1 MYTLKNPE
9 LVQKAVLDIRTLKD
23 MWNAA
28 IAFQAQGVYDT
39 DAMYQIFQAMNPK
52 LTIQNIATVCSGV
65 YADTYWNTN
74 LLDPA
79 LLAKS
84 LVQALGVSQGLAGT
98 YASNAVQQW
107 SGILSRKN
115 INDVGQIPVV
125 GDYTGSLD
133 IVCNQNTP
141 IDPGQLIANWN
152 DEYWKQPAVG
162 KNFVYARVQNTCF
175 NGPISK
181 AQVQMFY
188 STGGFNQPPSSWI
201 QCFTV
206 VGDKPMGNVVNQSGQ
221 VGPLNW
227 GDRGCSEAFYF
238 TPLSTD
244 HVCVISATV
253 SEFFS
258 TNNPKQIQPGNWNSY
273 TWITHNGAAAWHN
286 VDPQVKAEA
295 SLAFYNQDGSDE
307 VFRFSLNCR
316 NVPAGSTIRLRSD
329 DPGLKFDSGD
339 VVVGHAAQSL
349 QQTVTVPAY
358 HQGKLLVKLTDPS
371 GQLLP
376 ATAAVEVAME
386 WVLPQGHAQ
395 YVEAAKLGRALSQ
408 FQAQQPL
415 ALNMGTFTILGS
427 GR

>member
-9 LVQKAVLDIRTLKD
+9 LAQASALDIRTIKD

-28 IAFQAQGVYDT
+28 IGLQAQGVFDT

-52 LTIQNIATVCSGV
+52 LTMQNIATVCSGV

-74 LLDPA
+74 LLDPS

-84 LVQALGVSQGLAGT
+84 LVQALGVNQAQANT
-98 YASNAVQQW
+98 YAGNAVQQW

-115 INDVGQIPVV
+115 ISDVGQIPVV
-125 GDYTGSLD
+125 GNYTGSLD

-141 IDPGQLIANWN
+141 LEPAQLIQNWN
-152 DEYWKQPAVG
+152 DEYWLQPTVG
-162 KNFVYARVQNTCF
+162 KNYVYARVQNTSF
-175 NGPISK
+175 NGPIAN

-188 STGGFNQPPSSWI
+188 STGGFNQPPSSWV

-206 VGDKPMGNVVNQSGQ
+206 ANNKKVGTVQNQVGQ
-221 VGPLNW
+221 VGALNW
-227 GDRGCSEAFYF
+227 GDRGCSEAFFF
-238 TPLSTD
+238 TPLSND
-244 HVCVISATV
+244 HVCVISATT

-258 TNNPKQIQPGNWNSY
+258 TNNPTQIQPGNWNSV

-286 VDPQVKAEA
+286 VDPQLAAED

-316 NVPAGSTIRLRSD
+316 GVPVGSTIRLRSD
-329 DPGLKFDSGD
+329 EPGLQFDTGAVA
-339 VVVGHAAQSL
+339 VVHPAQTL

-358 HQGKLLVKLTDPS
+358 HQGKLLVTLMDPK
-371 GQLLP
+371 GKMLP
-376 ATAAVEVAME
+376 ATAAAEVAME
-386 WVLPQGHAQ
+386 WLLPHGHAQ
-395 YVEAAKLGRALSQ
+395 YAEAARLGRAFNQ

-415 ALNMGTFTILGS
+415 ALNMGTFTLLGS